1 MGRRLEVAP
10 TEHCRHITA
19 NITAMQ
25 AVYGLKSSEIAE
37 RADIGLSTFY
47 QKMKKPE
54 TFTCK
59 EISKISKVFRCGM
72 EDIVERRLKR

>member
-19 NITAMQ
+19 NIMAMQ

-54 TFTCK
+54 TFTIK

-72 EDIVERRLKR
+72 EDIVERRLKK